1 MLHRRRSF
9 AELPDVRRSKAVE
22 RNLLIA
28 AFTTTAG
35 SAFQITAAAILV
47 FRSGQST
54 LSVGWLFIAVSIPQ
68 VALSLFFGRL
78 VDKIDRRLLSVVA
91 DLASALA
98 AFALPVWLWLDGP
111 ATLGAYAANFL
122 LACSATL
129 FMPASNALVK
139 ERVRDERLGK
149 YNSHFEMATNAG
161 MLLAS
166 SLAGFLIVTFGSTPL
181 FVFNAM
187 TFIASA
193 VLTYLIGRKPA
204 APAPATPADAAAEA
218 PATAT
223 KSRLAQ
229 RRRAPIRRLA
239 ILFTSGNINL
249 MVANVILTALIL
261 ETFDQGPW
269 LIGVVDA
276 LAGLGFIAGAAS
288 YGWMSS
294 RVAGLELAVLCSL
307 ICATTIAVE
316 PTNYIVL
323 MVVIPFAGF
332 FFANFRIAAR
342 TLLMKASPADRVG
355 RIFGGAQAFGL
366 GIGIA
371 ATVGLSLLADRM
383 SVPIAFWALA
393 ALVGGIAIASYI
405 GLVGALTDVPG
416 QYGGRHRARRQA
428 TPATA
433 TAPHAPAATPR
444 HVPAAVRPTVPAAR
458 PTPSPR
464 PAPVLVGAASGESS

>member
-1 MLHRRRSF
+1 MLHRSRSF
-9 AELPDVRRSKAVE
+9 AELPELRRARAVE
-22 RNLLIA
+22 RNLLVA
-28 AFTTTAG
+28 AFITTAG

-68 VALSLFFGRL
+68 VALSLLFGRL
-78 VDKIDRRLLSVVA
+78 VDKVDRRILSVVA

-166 SLAGFLIVTFGSTPL
+166 SLAGFLIVTFGATPL

-187 TFIASA
+187 TFVASA
-193 VLTYLIGRKPA
+193 ALTYLIGRKPA
-204 APAPATPADAAAEA
+204 VPAPDAPADGVPEAAVA
-218 PATAT
+218 PIKT
-223 KSRLAQ
+223 RLAE
-229 RRRAPIRRLA
+229 RRRPPIRRLA
-239 ILFTSGNINL
+239 ILYTSGNINL
-249 MVANVILTALIL
+249 LVANVILTALIL
-261 ETFDQGPW
+261 DTFHQGPW

-276 LAGLGFIAGAAS
+276 LAGLGFIVGAAS
-288 YGWMSS
+288 YGWMSN
-294 RVAGLELAVLCSL
+294 RVAGLEMAVLCSL
-307 ICATTIAVE
+307 VCATTIALE
-316 PTNYIVL
+316 PTSYVVL

-342 TLLMKASPADRVG
+342 TLLMKASPADRAG

-366 GIGIA
+366 AIGIA
-371 ATVGLSLLADRM
+371 ATVGLSVLADRV

-393 ALVGGIAIASYI
+393 VLVGSIAIASYV
-405 GLVGALTDVPG
+405 GLVGALADVPG
-416 QYGGRHRARRQA
+416 QYGGRHRAYRHA
-428 TPATA
+428 APAA
-433 TAPHAPAATPR
+433 ASAIRHAPA
-444 HVPAAVRPTVPAAR
+444 VAR
-458 PTPSPR
+458 PAPPPARPVPSPR
-464 PAPVLVGAASGESS
+464 PAPVLVGAASAESS